1 MAFYLTFFLAY
12 TLTFILSDI
21 QSPWPPKFWP
31 ILMSSSLEANLI
43 FLHFTVNFTGSMNHH
58 QAFLIYPPIYP
69 AMSIHLSIHPT
80 IYPTTIIL
88 LYFYMEWWS
97 TPTSTSTHLNLHQ
110 YQHLYQYQYLFLS
123 INISIHTCMSTHL
136 SMNRISQWLPGSR
149 RAEQRHAPGCRRPA
163 VATGARHAVGAAA
176 L

>member
-1 MAFYLTFFLAY
+1 MERERERETYIYIYSNFRNINFWKYFLRVTPTMKHYSDIVSVWHSVWKCIIYNYGIFILAFYLTFFLAY

-43 FLHFTVNFTGSMNHH
+43 FLHFSSSMNHH

-97 TPTSTSTHLNLHQ
+97 TPTSTSTHLHLHQ
-110 YQHLYQYQYLFLS
+110 
-123 INISIHTCMSTHL
+123 
-136 SMNRISQWLPGSR
+136 
-149 RAEQRHAPGCRRPA
+149 
-163 VATGARHAVGAAA
+163 
-176 L
+176 